1 MAELLSKSGKTL
13 MQEDV
18 HALEVA
24 FIKRNNVQA
33 LREWC
38 LREGVPIT
46 GNKNDLVVR
55 VGEVVQKNRA
65 DKKAKADKAEGAEGL
80 QSAEHEAAVVQA
92 LFLPKKVLFVNDVVW

>member
-13 MQEDV
+13 MQKDV

-33 LREWC
+33 LRAWC
-38 LREGVPIT
+38 LREGLPIT

-55 VGEVVQKNRA
+55 VGEVVQKAKA
-65 DKKAKADKAEGAEGL
+65 DEKAKADKAEGAEGL
-80 QSAEHEAAVVQA
+80 QGGEHEAGVVQA
-92 LFLPKKVLFVNDVVW
+92 VPLPKEVVFE